1 MGYLKAKS
9 LPSLINGL
17 VFGLMLLVAGILM
30 AYGGTNTK
38 PLIRPGLILGL
49 LSTAM
54 LSGLFIPKVM
64 LNRAAPHVILMA
76 VLSGIG
82 MALTLFA
89 LTSFAGK

>member
-17 VFGLMLLVAGILM
+17 FFGIALLVAGLLM
-30 AYGGTNTK
+30 TYGGANIK
-38 PLIRPGLILGL
+38 SIKAGLIIGL

-54 LSGLFIPKVM
+54 LAGFFIPKVM

-82 MALTLFA
+82 MLLTLI
-89 LTSFAGK
+89 SFAGK